1 MAIENEDLGL
11 ILLVIIFFK
20 IYFTIKLYMIKFFW
34 KI

>member
-20 IYFTIKLYMIKFFW
+20 IYFTIKLHMIKFFW